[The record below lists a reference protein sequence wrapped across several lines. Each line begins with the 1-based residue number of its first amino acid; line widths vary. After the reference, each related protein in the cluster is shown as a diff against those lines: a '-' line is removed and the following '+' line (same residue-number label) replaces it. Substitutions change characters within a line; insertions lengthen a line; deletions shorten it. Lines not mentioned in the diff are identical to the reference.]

1 MLLLSIDIGGIQMAR
16 KKQSSEH
23 ESLDQSKIIQT
34 AIDLINKDGL
44 KKLSMRNVANALN
57 TSAASLYWHIENKY
71 ELLQLLSE
79 QISKTISFPDS
90 SKNWYE
96 QLIELGNKYRQA
108 LLSIRDSVEIMTE
121 TVPTSPVRLQLIEN
135 IYRILINAGFV
146 SEDVPATASLFNNYI
161 LSFVRDEMIQVY
173 IANIQGL
180 EVNEAVEQTRKMFKS
195 LEMNKYPLLIK
206 LADYSVSVNSDKQFE
221 FGLHVLL
228 DGLNKR
234 LNQ

>member
-1 MLLLSIDIGGIQMAR
+1 MGIGGIQMAR
-16 KKQSSEH
+16 KKQNSEY

-79 QISKTISFPDS
+79 QISKNISFPDS
-90 SKNWYE
+90 SKEWYE
-96 QLIELGNKYRQA
+96 QLIELGNEFRQA

-121 TVPTSPVRLQLIEN
+121 TVPMTPDRLQLIEN
-135 IYRILINAGFV
+135 IYRILINAGFR
-146 SEDVPATASLFNNYI
+146 SEDVPATASLFNNYV
-161 LSFVRDEMIQVY
+161 LSFVRDEMIQVQ
-173 IANIQGL
+173 IAKIQGL
-180 EVNEAVEQTRKMFKS
+180 EVNEAFEQPRNMFQS
-195 LEMNKYPLLIK
+195 LPVSKYPSLVE
-206 LADYSVSVNSDKQFE
+206 LADYSVSINSDKQFE
-221 FGLHVLL
+221 FGLQVLL

-234 LNQ
+234 LQK